1 MRSPLVI
8 RILGGVLALYLALPL
23 VVLVAHLGPG
33 TWRAIGEGPTLA
45 AMATSVE
52 AATVSTL
59 IMALGGIP
67 LGYAL
72 ARSDSRGTRLL
83 GLLVQLPLALPP
95 LVAGILL
102 LLLVG
107 PYTLIGA
114 LTSGALSQTF
124 LGIVL
129 AQTFVASPFV
139 IVSARSAFQ
148 AIDPDLTAVAATLG
162 ERPLG
167 QLWRV
172 ALPLAWPG
180 ILAGLALGW
189 VRAFG
194 EFGATVMLAFH
205 PYSLPVATYVAFG
218 SSGLPATFAPVMLAA
233 VTGLGFLILIGLLPR
248 RWRRSQKTT
257 GVVAPAAPVRPAAED
272 LSFSLRRTLQD
283 FSLDVA
289 WPGGARQVAIL
300 GPSGAGKSMTLRL
313 LAGVDHG
320 QGEIRYGADRIDQ
333 LPAER
338 RSIGYV
344 PQQGG
349 IFPHLTVA
357 DQATFARD
365 SDPAQ
370 AAFWLREMG
379 LEGRLRAYGDEL
391 SGGERQRLALVRAL
405 ARSPRLLLLDEP
417 LSALDQPLRRDL
429 RRQIARLASLTGL
442 AMVVVTHDPEEA
454 WALATS
460 VLVLR
465 RGRVAQAGSREEVFR
480 RPASP
485 EVARLV
491 GFTDINSGTI
501 DAKGRLTVA
510 GVPLVVPDAVEEGAV
525 RWALAPGGA
534 QIDPKGPLRAQ
545 VVERISR
552 PDGTEFA
559 VDAMGARLTL
569 QGQHRASPGEW
580 VQFSINP
587 EAIVLWA

>member
-1 MRSPLVI
+1 MRSPIAI
-8 RILGGVLALYLALPL
+8 RLLGGLLAAYLGLPL
-23 VVLVAHLGPG
+23 IVLVAHLGAG
-33 TWRAIGEGPTLA
+33 TWQAVGQGPTLA

-59 IMALGGIP
+59 LMALGGIP
-67 LGYAL
+67 LGYVL
-72 ARSDSRGTRLL
+72 ARSHGRGSRLL

-107 PYTLIGA
+107 PYTLVGT

-148 AIDPDLTAVAATLG
+148 AVDPELIAVAATLG
-162 ERPLG
+162 ERPFG

-180 ILAGLALGW
+180 IMAGLALGW

-233 VTGLGFLILIGLLPR
+233 VTGLGFLVLVSLLPS
-248 RWRRSQKTT
+248 RWRRRQQQTALSASH
-257 GVVAPAAPVRPAAED
+257 APAAVVAED
-272 LSFSLRRTLQD
+272 LSFSLRRQLPG

-289 WPGGARQVAIL
+289 WPGGARQLAIL
-300 GPSGAGKSMTLRL
+300 GPSGAGKTVTLRL

-320 QGEIRYGADRIDQ
+320 QGQISYGRTRIDQ
-333 LPAER
+333 LPAEQR
-338 RSIGYV
+338 AIGYV
-344 PQQGG
+344 PQQGA

-357 DQATFARD
+357 DQAIFGRD
-365 SDPAQ
+365 ADSGA

-379 LEGRLRAYGDEL
+379 LEARLGAYGDEL

-405 ARSPRLLLLDEP
+405 ARNPQLLLLDEP

-429 RRQIARLASLTGL
+429 RRQIAHLSAVRGL
-442 AMVVVTHDPEEA
+442 PMVVVTHDPEEA
-454 WALATS
+454 WALAES
-460 VLVLR
+460 VLVLIG
-465 RGRVAQAGSREEVFR
+465 GRVAQAGSREQVFHH
-480 RPASP
+480 PASP

-491 GFTDINSGTI
+491 GFTDINSGTV
-501 DAKGRLTVA
+501 DGQGGLVVA
-510 GVPLVVPDAVEEGAV
+510 GIRLAIPDAVHAGAV
-525 RWALAPGGA
+525 RWAVAPGGA
-534 QIDPKGPLRAQ
+534 QLDPAGPLRGR

-552 PDGTEFA
+552 TDGTELT

-569 QGQHRASPGEW
+569 RAARPGLADQW
-580 VQFSINP
+580 VQFSIRP
-587 EAIVLWA
+587 ETIVLWA